1 MKKRNLSY
9 QEKSGFKVP
18 QDYFENL
25 EETLMRKISPENTTV
40 ESYKGSPGFV
50 VPEDYFQ
57 QMEVQVLQKIEKDQE
72 QGKVISIVAR
82 KTLYYAA
89 AVAAVVVILLSTN
102 LFNST
107 VPEYT
112 IDSVEMSALEDYIDK
127 GYMDFTFDEISAYI
141 TEEGNPMQNFNA
153 STLSDEEVFT
163 YLSEDI
169 EDPGL
174 LIE

>member
-18 QDYFENL
+18 QNYFEGL
-25 EETLMRKISPENTTV
+25 EENLMRKISQESAGVEN
-40 ESYKGSPGFV
+40 YKGAPGFV
-50 VPEDYFQ
+50 VPENYFRQ
-57 QMEVQVLQKIEKDQE
+57 LEDQVLQKIEKDQG
-72 QGKVISIVAR
+72 QGKVRSIFAR

-89 AVAAVVVILLSTN
+89 AVAAVFILLLSTN

-107 VPEYT
+107 APEYT
-112 IDSVEMSALEDYIDK
+112 IDSLEMSALEDYIDK

-141 TEEGNPMQNFNA
+141 TEEGNPMENFNA
-153 STLSDEEVFT
+153 SALSDEEVFT

-169 EDPGL
+169 EDPSL